1 MRNVLSTVAD
11 CHRSREH
18 RREFQV
24 QACFLWSSHFLN
36 REATDKAMGG
46 EELSL
51 KAFLAGEQETG
62 LGVPHWQF
70 FFCCQIRASQEK
82 LERLK

>member
-36 REATDKAMGG
+36 REAMDKAMRG

-51 KAFLAGEQETG
+51 KAFLAGEQDTG
-62 LGVPHWQF
+62 QGVPL
-70 FFCCQIRASQEK
+70 FFCGQIRASQEK